1 MPAQISGWICI
12 LLLAFCSGKVFG
24 IEPDPCIPPDTVFA
38 MKIKPRQILASA
50 LVKDLGWDDLL
61 KAALAANGSVKEF
74 IDTAGLRI
82 DRDLESILWCQSCS
96 PFLAHFYR
104 TTCGENL
111 DTGEKFFFHSITG
124 HPLALGEKDA
134 LVTGLI
140 LLEGRFKP
148 KSIIKAIEKHGKEA
162 GAHVR
167 KSTFH
172 GEVLLQLETL
182 KGPLFV
188 AFQGNSKIIV
198 SNQKPFVGN
207 CLAGGFDKP
216 ISPKIAD
223 CLSRVSETDS
233 LWAFHLP
240 ESSFMQHLPLSAV
253 LDDNEVSLLNSVKDD
268 LLAGLI
274 SVHISDGI
282 QAKMGLSTKAKQ
294 AKTVLE
300 NLAKD
305 YVERI
310 SKCIDQSFLMEKPFR
325 KADTTSWSVI
335 AEKMRISLIFLTGKQ
350 SRIFMDDGYVG
361 ITSRAGRKKLDPLLA
376 FISPEE
382 E

>member
-1 MPAQISGWICI
+1 MPARISGWICT
-12 LLLAFCSGKVFG
+12 LLLAFYSGKVFG
-24 IEPDPCIPPDTVFA
+24 IEPAPCIPPDTVFA

-61 KAALAANGSVKEF
+61 KAALAANGPVKEF

-82 DRDLESILWCQSCS
+82 DRDLESILWCQACS

-124 HPLALGEKDA
+124 HPLAPGEKDA

-172 GEVLLQLETL
+172 GEALLQLETP

-188 AFQGNSKIIV
+188 AFQGNNKIFIKTINAWMCRYTV
-198 SNQKPFVGN
+198 K
-207 CLAGGFDKP
+207 
-216 ISPKIAD
+216 KI
-223 CLSRVSETDS
+223 RE
-233 LWAFHLP
+233 
-240 ESSFMQHLPLSAV
+240 EQR
-253 LDDNEVSLLNSVKDD
+253 K
-268 LLAGLI
+268 
-274 SVHISDGI
+274 
-282 QAKMGLSTKAKQ
+282 
-294 AKTVLE
+294 
-300 NLAKD
+300 
-305 YVERI
+305 
-310 SKCIDQSFLMEKPFR
+310 EKR
-325 KADTTSWSVI
+325 KRLVQ
-335 AEKMRISLIFLTGKQ
+335 E
-350 SRIFMDDGYVG
+350 
-361 ITSRAGRKKLDPLLA
+361 
-376 FISPEE
+376 
-382 E
+382 